1 MSRKHPVPHEEQL
14 RLVYECR
21 NSGLSD
27 SQWCCQ
33 HGIAT
38 STFSNWVIRNKKR
51 GDIIP
56 DPVSAEEYWPDA
68 KPDIVQ
74 VNLVSD
80 AAYVEKKLPFQ
91 LPGNCPT
98 VRLRKYRQM
107 PHQLS
112 SSLVSLCSRL
122 NCVEPN
128 FGSPMISIPICWPRQ
143 SRFCEVPYVSRYHQ
157 GRSYFHNYRIY

>member
-1 MSRKHPVPHEEQL
+1 MSHRRIPHEEQL

-27 SQWCCQ
+27 RQWCLQ

-38 STFSNWVIRNKKR
+38 STFSNWVCRSKKR

-74 VNLVSD
+74 VNLVPD
-80 AAYVEKKLPFQ
+80 AADTGNSVAIPAVRELSHNSASHMMTDDVPTAYQ
-91 LPGNCPT
+91 PGVP
-98 VRLRKYRQM
+98 VLEMELGGARLRIT
-107 PHQLS
+107 
-112 SSLVSLCSRL
+112 
-122 NCVEPN
+122 NEIDPN
-128 FGSPMISIPICWPRQ
+128 LLTQAVQILRGAAC
-143 SRFCEVPYVSRYHQ
+143 
-157 GRSYFHNYRIY
+157 

>member
-1 MSRKHPVPHEEQL
+1 LSRKHPVPHEEQL

-27 SQWCCQ
+27 SQWCRQ

-80 AAYVEKKLPFQ
+80 AAYVEKKVAIPATRELSHSSAPQ
-91 LPGNCPT
+91 ISTDAAPT
-98 VRLRKYRQM
+98 VFQPGIPVLEIELRGAKLRIT
-107 PHQLS
+107 
-112 SSLVSLCSRL
+112 
-122 NCVEPN
+122 NDIDPN
-128 FGSPMISIPICWPRQ
+128 LLAQTVQILRGAVC
-143 SRFCEVPYVSRYHQ
+143 
-157 GRSYFHNYRIY
+157 